1 MAQVVSHVYQLKRGK
16 VDILEERNP
25 MLLYGEPIVAY
36 FPDGN
41 IKLKIGD
48 GVHNYRELP
57 FIGGD
62 NSSQEICNFPTRQ
75 DFPNVGNSNFLYKA
89 ENEATL
95 YQWNSRKT
103 VYELLCVDE
112 VNVDITDIE
121 FISGGVAT
129 DLVNT

>member
-1 MAQVVSHVYQLKRGK
+1 MTQVVSHVRQRGDQGQ
-16 VDILEERNP
+16 VLQEEVGILEERNP

-62 NSSQEICNFPTRQ
+62 NSSQEICNFPH
-75 DFPNVGNSNFLYKA
+75 GIYSA
-89 ENEATL
+89 H
-95 YQWNSRKT
+95 
-103 VYELLCVDE
+103 
-112 VNVDITDIE
+112 
-121 FISGGVAT
+121 
-129 DLVNT
+129 